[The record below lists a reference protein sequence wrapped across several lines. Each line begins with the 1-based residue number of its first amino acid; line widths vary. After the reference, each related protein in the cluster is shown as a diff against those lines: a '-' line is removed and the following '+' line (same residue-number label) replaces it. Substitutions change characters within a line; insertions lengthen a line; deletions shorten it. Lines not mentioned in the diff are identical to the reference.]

1 MESPEGTHPIWG
13 ETLLEYPSL
22 FVSRFYKTNDE
33 TQFECP
39 VEFKEQ
45 LRIID
50 NHPSL
55 VTVSL
60 LEGVLRRARTW
71 DFYEDFA
78 GQKPLPGL
86 MKILHMHCD
95 SHKVFSHYY
104 GFLCIQ
110 LLTTVMHV
118 GTLDSDAPE
127 VQALRQRLRENSTE
141 HDNSLCLAD
150 TDSGML
156 WISLQDPSRGMQR
169 AILMEAYNSI
179 DGCYYLFYKTGG
191 FSSQDALF
199 LLEIIWAD
207 RKAFMMLCDSIGD
220 EMPGWGILLMA
231 IWHHIKDLEDPDI
244 LLKRLRNLLLRY
256 ALIVPD
262 MEFSLVVSIAQQIE
276 ETASEKW
283 PQTEE
288 LPPVDID
295 DCRNMLRAFNKYL
308 NSAQASQD
316 SGQIMA
322 APFWLVYRNAFSV
335 LPDEIPL
342 LIGAAIERVW
352 KILADSAVST
362 ISRIMASFKYAMSAM
377 WALSL
382 VLHTRDQTRRQRR
395 TTATTWIKLM
405 QDIHFMELI
414 GRLCSVLVLSTEE
427 GGNGFLIS
435 HDQLEEFT
443 ECVGALTPVPT
454 ERPIAHV
461 DGAAGSIIVLFA
473 VNLCTGAPVIQ
484 RHIEANVWAVVVNF

>member
-1 MESPEGTHPIWG
+1 
-13 ETLLEYPSL
+13 
-22 FVSRFYKTNDE
+22 
-33 TQFECP
+33 
-39 VEFKEQ
+39 
-45 LRIID
+45 
-50 NHPSL
+50 
-55 VTVSL
+55 
-60 LEGVLRRARTW
+60 
-71 DFYEDFA
+71 
-78 GQKPLPGL
+78 
-86 MKILHMHCD
+86 
-95 SHKVFSHYY
+95 
-104 GFLCIQ
+104 
-110 LLTTVMHV
+110 
-118 GTLDSDAPE
+118 
-127 VQALRQRLRENSTE
+127 
-141 HDNSLCLAD
+141 
-150 TDSGML
+150 
-156 WISLQDPSRGMQR
+156 
-169 AILMEAYNSI
+169 MEAYNSI

-443 ECVGALTPVPT
+443 ECVGAL
-454 ERPIAHV
+454 V
-461 DGAAGSIIVLFA
+461 DGLKEVADACDIGQLEDLHQTWGRVLRYIDLQLTRFPQTTILGGRIRTCKVVWLNFGTA
-473 VNLCTGAPVIQ
+473 FKFRPYRLDELPQCMNPRCPNPCPNGEAYRACRRCCWVHYCTLRCQSMHWGA
-484 RHIEANVWAVVVNF
+484 RHPEAHRGQCVGCGC